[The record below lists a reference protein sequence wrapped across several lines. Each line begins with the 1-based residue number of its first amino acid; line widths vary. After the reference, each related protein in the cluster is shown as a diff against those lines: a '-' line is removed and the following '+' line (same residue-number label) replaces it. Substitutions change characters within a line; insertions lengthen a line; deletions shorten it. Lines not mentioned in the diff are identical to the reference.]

1 MNFYSVQ
8 FLPSLIGAALALF
21 VAFIAERHRPGPA
34 WRYMVALGIAVAWW
48 CAVEILW
55 LGSETPAQALLAN
68 RIQYPAI
75 TLSPVLWLFVA
86 LAQTGNRQWL
96 NPTRAWIFLVPPV
109 ITMML
114 GIGCEPNADSLLW
127 RGFLVPPEVPVPQTL
142 YGPLFWVMVGWVYL
156 VFLAGC
162 LLLLKHY
169 AQSPYYRTQLYVT
182 GIIPIGLIGVNVVFL
197 AGYWPLDSDPT
208 PLGFAGCFALLL
220 WAMLRHRLLDLS
232 PIGRG
237 IAFDSLL
244 EGVLILDARERVVD
258 VNTAACKLL
267 RRSADAVLGRS
278 LAELLPNAALAMLLA
293 EPREQQLVSAT
304 GATLL
309 VQIRAA
315 AISDAEGGMAGAV
328 AILRDTTTEQHA
340 QRTLLET
347 QQRLQ
352 DANAELE
359 RMAHTDVLTGLANR
373 RLLLSRLEEEYA
385 RARRHGSSLALLMI
399 DLDHFKQVN
408 DTRGH
413 LCGDRVLETIGVL
426 LRALKR
432 PADVAARYGGEEFAL
447 LLTDTDEAG
456 AHAAARRV
464 HETLR
469 SVDHSDAE
477 GREFRVTS
485 SVGVALLEAQDANGE
500 ALIARADQ
508 ALYAAKAAGRDR
520 VCRARFDRFELVGGG

>member
-8 FLPSLIGAALALF
+8 LLPPLVGAALALF
-21 VAFIAERHRPGPA
+21 VAFIASRRRPGPG
-34 WRYMVALGIAVAWW
+34 WRYMVALGFAVAWW

-55 LGSETPAQALLAN
+55 LGSESIAQALRSN

-75 TLSPVLWLFVA
+75 TMAPVLWLCVA
-86 LAQTGNRQWL
+86 LAQTGHRQWL
-96 NPTRAWIFLVPPV
+96 NPARSWILLVLPV
-109 ITMML
+109 ITIAL
-114 GIGCEPNADSLLW
+114 AIDYEPGVSTLLW
-127 RGFLVPPEVPVPQTL
+127 RGYQVPPDVPIPRAL
-142 YGPLFWVMVGWVYL
+142 HGPWFWVMVAYVYL
-156 VFLAGC
+156 VFLVGC
-162 LLLLKHY
+162 GLLIRHY
-169 AQSPYYRTQLYVT
+169 AQSPFYRTQLYVT
-182 GIIPIGLIGVNVVFL
+182 SIIPVVLLGVNVLYL
-197 AGYWPLDSDPT
+197 ADYWPFDSDPT
-208 PLGFAGCFALLL
+208 PLGFACCFALLL
-220 WAMLRHRLLDLS
+220 WAMLRLRLLDLS
-232 PIGRG
+232 PVGRG

-244 EGVLILDARERVVD
+244 EGILILDARERVVD

-267 RRSADAVLGRS
+267 RRAADAVLGCS
-278 LAELLPNAALAMLLA
+278 LGELLPNVRLTALLA
-293 EPREQQLVSAT
+293 GPHEQQLASAT
-304 GATLL
+304 GATML
-309 VQIRAA
+309 VQISVA
-315 AISDAEGGMAGAV
+315 AISDAQGELAGAV
-328 AILRDTTTEQHA
+328 AILRDTTSEQHA
-340 QRTLLET
+340 QRILLET

-352 DANAELE
+352 SANAELE
-359 RMAHTDVLTGLANR
+359 RMAHTDALTGLANR

-413 LCGDRVLETIGVL
+413 LAGDRVLETIGAL

-432 PADVAARYGGEEFAL
+432 PVDVAARYGGEEFAL

-456 AHAAARRV
+456 AHAAAKRV

-485 SVGVALLEAQDANGE
+485 SVGVAMLEAQDPNGE

-508 ALYAAKAAGRDR
+508 ALYAAKGAGRDR
-520 VCRARFDRFELVGGG
+520 VYRARHDRFEPIGNG